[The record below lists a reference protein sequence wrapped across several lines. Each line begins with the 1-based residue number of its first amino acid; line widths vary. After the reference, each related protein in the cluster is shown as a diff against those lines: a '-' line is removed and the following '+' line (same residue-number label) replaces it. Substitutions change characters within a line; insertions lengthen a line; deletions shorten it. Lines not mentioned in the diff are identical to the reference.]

1 MKVQKNGE
9 HRSYEL
15 AKEKYAELNVDSDA
29 VLERLRAVSL
39 SIHCWQADDVGGFEH
54 EGAELK
60 GGGIQVTGNYPGKPR
75 NLAEMRTDLEKA
87 FSLIPGTHRLSLHAS
102 YGDMAAAT
110 GRAGSSKPDRDAIR
124 PELFDTWLEWGQQQG
139 VKLDFNATLFSHPQ
153 AESGFTL
160 SSLNPAIRNFWIE
173 HVNRTREISAYIG
186 KKQDSPCIHNLWIP
200 DGSKDISL
208 DRAAHRSHLK
218 NSLDQIFETKFSPAL
233 LKDAVESKLFG
244 IGSEFFVVGSHEF
257 YLGYAQSRGK
267 LLCLDMGHFHPTE
280 SVADKIS
287 SYFQFQNE
295 LLLHITRALRWDSD
309 HVVIF
314 NDDVSQV
321 MQELIRS
328 QVLDKTYIGLD
339 FFDATMNRIG
349 AYTIG
354 ARSALKALLFA
365 LLEPVAQ
372 IRQYGDNMFAR
383 LALLERTKTLP
394 WGDVWNEHCR
404 RMAVASDAE
413 LINEVMNYES
423 EVLSRRS

>member
-1 MKVQKNGE
+1 
-9 HRSYEL
+9 
-15 AKEKYAELNVDSDA
+15 
-29 VLERLRAVSL
+29 
-39 SIHCWQADDVGGFEH
+39 
-54 EGAELK
+54 
-60 GGGIQVTGNYPGKPR
+60 
-75 NLAEMRTDLEKA
+75 
-87 FSLIPGTHRLSLHAS
+87 
-102 YGDMAAAT
+102 
-110 GRAGSSKPDRDAIR
+110 
-124 PELFDTWLEWGQQQG
+124 
-139 VKLDFNATLFSHPQ
+139 
-153 AESGFTL
+153 
-160 SSLNPAIRNFWIE
+160 
-173 HVNRTREISAYIG
+173 
-186 KKQDSPCIHNLWIP
+186 
-200 DGSKDISL
+200 
-208 DRAAHRSHLK
+208 
-218 NSLDQIFETKFSPAL
+218 
-233 LKDAVESKLFG
+233 
-244 IGSEFFVVGSHEF
+244 
-257 YLGYAQSRGK
+257 
-267 LLCLDMGHFHPTE
+267 MGHFHPTE